1 MPEGISSLN
10 VGLGTNTTDT
20 IRLTFRGRVI
30 FLVRKWRQLSLSH
43 LNCSHY
49 VLEKLQGF
57 KCYNYSVLFS
67 LLSTAVPQTLPHPSL
82 KLLLKTMLFNFWL
95 EFPSLKEIYTIY
107 LKPSSFDFYFSVL
120 LGQLPSTDGN
130 AVPFKGCICHGTC
143 WHHFFPFHVES
154 HTFLPM
160 ACSSRTLNYT

>member
-10 VGLGTNTTDT
+10 VGLGTNTIDT

-30 FLVRKWRQLSLSH
+30 FLVRKWRQLSLNH

-95 EFPSLKEIYTIY
+95 EFPSLKEIYTIS
-107 LKPSSFDFYFSVL
+107 LKPSSFDFISQSCWASCLQQMEMQSLLKAASVM
-120 LGQLPSTDGN
+120 
-130 AVPFKGCICHGTC
+130 VPAGIISS
-143 WHHFFPFHVES
+143 HFMLNHIRFCLWPA
-154 HTFLPM
+154 P
-160 ACSSRTLNYT
+160 ATL